1 MTAPVRRGGAPLWL
15 WWSLLGVVVVTAL
28 AVGSIGVSTPP
39 TAAERVLT
47 LTRSIA
53 CPQCAGQ
60 SVAESDVA
68 VSREVRRDIAQRVE
82 QGQTD
87 QEILAYYASDTVFGP
102 DALLNPP
109 TEGVGSLV
117 WVLPV
122 VVLIGASVALGLAF
136 RSWSAQSA
144 VRASDEDRAL
154 VEKLVGTDSTDT
166 GDPRPRDDT
175 DSGAGG
181 TDGGT

>member
-1 MTAPVRRGGAPLWL
+1 MTTPVRRGRAPLWL
-15 WWSLLGVVVVTAL
+15 WWSLLGAVVVTTL
-28 AVGSIGVSTPP
+28 AVGSIGVSAPP
-39 TAAERVLT
+39 TAAERVLN
-47 LTRSIA
+47 LTRSIG

-87 QEILAYYASDTVFGP
+87 QEILAYYASETVFGP

-117 WVLPV
+117 WVLPI
-122 VVLIGASVALGLAF
+122 VVLIGASAALALAF
-136 RSWSAQSA
+136 RAWSTQSA
-144 VRASDEDRAL
+144 VQASDEDRAL
-154 VEKLVGTDSTDT
+154 VEKLVGTENT
-166 GDPRPRDDT
+166 GTTQPET
-175 DSGAGG
+175 ESGVDSGEGG
-181 TDGGT
+181 TDG